1 MALKNGYA
9 RLKVR
14 YEKLQEELAEKEQE
28 VRKLTADKFDVQV
41 ALEKSEQARKNLH
54 KYIDD
59 LLDRESWLFKHS
71 LWIVRVWFVKHFNL
85 KR

>member
-14 YEKLQEELAEKEQE
+14 YEKLQEELAGQM
-28 VRKLTADKFDVQV
+28 RQV
-41 ALEKSEQARKNLH
+41 AELQEELEKSEQARRNLH

-59 LLDRESWLFKHS
+59 ILEREAWLFKHS
-71 LWIVRVWFVKHFNL
+71 LWIVKHIFIKKFKL
-85 KR
+85 

>member
-14 YEKLQEELAEKEQE
+14 HEKLQEELAGQM
-28 VRKLTADKFDVQV
+28 RQV
-41 ALEKSEQARKNLH
+41 AELQAELEKSEQARRNLH

-59 LLDRESWLFKHS
+59 ILEREAWLFKHS
-71 LWIVRVWFVKHFNL
+71 LWIVKHIFIKKFKL
-85 KR
+85 

>member
-14 YEKLQEELAEKEQE
+14 YEKLQEELAGQM
-28 VRKLTADKFDVQV
+28 RQV
-41 ALEKSEQARKNLH
+41 AELQAELEKSEQARRNLH
-54 KYIDD
+54 KTIDESYE
-59 LLDRESWLFKHS
+59 REAWLFKHS

>member
-14 YEKLQEELAEKEQE
+14 YEKLQQEYDKLKEQGFN
-28 VRKLTADKFDVQV
+28 LV
-41 ALEKSEQARKNLH
+41 AELNDLRAELQQSEQARKNLH

-59 LLDRESWLFKHS
+59 LLDREAWLFKHS
-71 LWIVRVWFVKHFNL
+71 LWIVKHIFVKKFKL
-85 KR
+85 

>member
-14 YEKLQEELAEKEQE
+14 YDKLQDELAAEQKKTSDLQTE
-28 VRKLTADKFDVQV
+28 
-41 ALEKSEQARKNLH
+41 LEKSQAARRNLH
-54 KYIDD
+54 KT
-59 LLDRESWLFKHS
+59 LDESYEREAWLFEHS

>member
-14 YEKLQEELAEKEQE
+14 YDKLQEEFVILQDRYSHLQNELAKSQE
-28 VRKLTADKFDVQV
+28 
-41 ALEKSEQARKNLH
+41 ARRNLH
-54 KYIDD
+54 KTIDESYE
-59 LLDRESWLFKHS
+59 REAWLFNHS

>member
-14 YEKLQEELAEKEQE
+14 YEKLQQEYDKLKEQGFN
-28 VRKLTADKFDVQV
+28 LV
-41 ALEKSEQARKNLH
+41 AELNDMRAELEQSKQARKNLH

-59 LLDRESWLFKHS
+59 LLDREAWLFKHS
-71 LWIVRVWFVKHFNL
+71 LWIVRVWFIKHFNL

>member
-14 YEKLQEELAEKEQE
+14 YDKLQDELAGQM
-28 VRKLTADKFDVQV
+28 RQV
-41 ALEKSEQARKNLH
+41 AELQAELEKSEQARRNLH
-54 KYIDD
+54 KTIDESYE
-59 LLDRESWLFKHS
+59 REAWLFKHS